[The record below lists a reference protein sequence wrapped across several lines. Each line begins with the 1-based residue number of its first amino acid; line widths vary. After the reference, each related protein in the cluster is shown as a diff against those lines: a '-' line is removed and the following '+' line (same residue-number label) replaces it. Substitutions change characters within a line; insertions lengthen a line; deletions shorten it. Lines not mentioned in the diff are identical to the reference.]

1 MYSNLKELF
10 PKIAVKFFL
19 KFRYPGQET
28 GKRFPLLCWT
38 SFPFLKKIKNLN
50 KFRVSS
56 NWKKWKALRN
66 AKRNLWYCGTRSFFY
81 LFRNPFHKME
91 RRRCRVRVA
100 TRRMKTRPLTLT
112 FHIPPWR
119 NLCLPPPSQQLFP
132 PVSSHDKV
140 PPVRNND
147 KLSSVS

>member
-81 LFRNPFHKME
+81 LFQKSLSQDGETTMSGQSGDSTDE
-91 RRRCRVRVA
+91 DA
-100 TRRMKTRPLTLT
+100 PLNLNVPHSTMTKSLST
-112 FHIPPWR
+112 PSIPAAVS
-119 NLCLPPPSQQLFP
+119 PS
-132 PVSSHDKV
+132 K
-140 PPVRNND
+140 
-147 KLSSVS
+147 